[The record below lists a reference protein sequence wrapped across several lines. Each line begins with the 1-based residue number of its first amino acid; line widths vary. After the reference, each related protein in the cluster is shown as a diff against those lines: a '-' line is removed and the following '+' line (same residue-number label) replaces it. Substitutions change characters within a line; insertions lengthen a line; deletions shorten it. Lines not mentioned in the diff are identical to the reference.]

1 MGFQNNKLEFI
12 QLSLFLN
19 ILFLLL
25 VMTLEFLNY
34 VFYMVNIPVEWII

>member
-12 QLSLFLN
+12 QLSLSLN

-25 VMTLEFLNY
+25 VMTLAFPSY
-34 VFYMVNIPVEWII
+34 VFYMVNTPVEWII